1 MKYFTT
7 ILNNGGLTWLTML
20 LVH

>member
-7 ILNNGGLTWLTML
+7 VLNNGGLTWLTML